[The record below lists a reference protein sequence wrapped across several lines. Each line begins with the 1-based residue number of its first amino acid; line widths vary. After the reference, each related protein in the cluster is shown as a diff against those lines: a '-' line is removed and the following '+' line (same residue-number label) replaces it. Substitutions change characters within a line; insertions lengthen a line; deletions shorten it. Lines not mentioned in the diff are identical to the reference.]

1 MLKFAC
7 KYQKIFWKSKHVIIY
22 EMNYKKINVNYI
34 ITLKIIIVYFLILS
48 ETEIV
53 QILFRESNNM
63 LLWVYEPNEIRT
75 DFTPHLPL

>member
-1 MLKFAC
+1 
-7 KYQKIFWKSKHVIIY
+7 
-22 EMNYKKINVNYI
+22 MNYKKINVNYI

-63 LLWVYEPNEIRT
+63 LL
-75 DFTPHLPL
+75 